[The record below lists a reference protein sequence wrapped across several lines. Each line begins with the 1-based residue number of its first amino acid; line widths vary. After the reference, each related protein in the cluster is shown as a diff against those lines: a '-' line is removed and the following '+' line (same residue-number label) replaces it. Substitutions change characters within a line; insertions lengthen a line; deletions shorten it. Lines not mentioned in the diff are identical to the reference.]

1 MTKKELINNLKGIPD
16 DAEVLVPSDK
26 VLGYVSPVLAIS
38 YDGETNKI
46 TISGEDFTYRLEEE
60 EENNG

>member
-26 VLGYVSPVLAIS
+26 VLGYVLPVLAIF